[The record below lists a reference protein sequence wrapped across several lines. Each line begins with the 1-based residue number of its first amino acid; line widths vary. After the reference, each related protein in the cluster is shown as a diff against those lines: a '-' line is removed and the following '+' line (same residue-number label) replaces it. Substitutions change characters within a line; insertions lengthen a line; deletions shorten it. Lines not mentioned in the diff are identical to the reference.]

1 MTSLVK
7 MVTKLLGI
15 ALLLAG
21 IVGFFV
27 DGTLL
32 VFEVD
37 AVHNVVHI
45 VTGLVA
51 LVAAGTYSYARLFL
65 IVFGIIYGLVAILG
79 FMSGDVLG
87 LFSVNMEDNYLH
99 GAISLLCLVTGF
111 GSRPSA

>member
-7 MVTKLLGI
+7 TVTKLLGI

-37 AVHNVVHI
+37 AVHNIVHI

-65 IVFGIIYGLVAILG
+65 IVFGIVYGLVAILG

-99 GAISLLCLVTGF
+99 GAISLLCLATGF

>member
-7 MVTKLLGI
+7 IVTKILGI
-15 ALLLAG
+15 VLLLAG
-21 IVGFFV
+21 IAGFFV
-27 DGTLL
+27 NGTLL

-37 AVHNVVHI
+37 AVHNIVHI
-45 VTGLVA
+45 ISGLIA

-65 IVFGIIYGLVAILG
+65 IVFGIVYAVVAILG
-79 FMSGDVLG
+79 FMSGEVLG

-99 GAISLLCLVTGF
+99 VAIAALCLVTGF

>member
-7 MVTKLLGI
+7 IVTKLLGI
-15 ALLLAG
+15 VLLLAG
-21 IVGFFV
+21 IAGFFV
-27 DGTLL
+27 NGSLL
-32 VFEVD
+32 GFEVD
-37 AVHNVVHI
+37 SVRNVIHI

-65 IVFGIIYGLVAILG
+65 IVFGILFGLVTILG
-79 FMSGDVLG
+79 LINGDVLG

-99 GAISLLCLVTGF
+99 GAISLLCLATGF